1 LEKPANKS
9 KNRTF
14 DMHQKLIFFLL
25 LISFSVKNYSQIILG
40 NENIRIDYA
49 KPVEYEIGGIIISGV
64 EYLDHSAL
72 IALSG
77 LNVGQRI
84 KIPGDKISKAIERL
98 WKQGLFSDVKIVA
111 NKVDGDKIF
120 LEIQLQE
127 RPRLASF
134 SFKGIKKGEA
144 EDLRGKLEL
153 LRGTQVTE
161 NTLSRSKNT
170 IRNFFINKGYMN
182 VEVDVKME
190 PDTLLVNHVNMIFI
204 VKKNGKVKIAD
215 IQFEGNTVFSDAKL
229 RKTMKDTKK
238 KRWYGLFK
246 PSKYISTL
254 YRDDKN
260 KIVEK
265 YNEKGYRD
273 ARIVWDTV
281 YPTGENL
288 LTIKIRIDEGRQFFI
303 RNISWVG
310 NSKYTSEQLSQVLG
324 IKNGDLYDQKVLN
337 ERLYQAQDAVSSLYY
352 DDGYLFFNVT
362 PVETAIVNDSIDFE
376 MRIYEGKQARINRVI
391 ISGNTKTNDHVIR
404 REIKTRPG
412 DLFSRTNIIRSQR
425 ELAQL
430 GYFDV
435 EKFDIKT
442 IPHPY
447 DGTVDLEYVLE
458 ERPSDQIEIS
468 GGWGAGIFLGSVRL
482 TLTNLALKDFFK
494 GEAWRPFPTGDG
506 QRLMLTAQTNG
517 TYYQAYSVSF
527 VEPWLGGRKPNS
539 LSVSAYHTI
548 RSTGT
553 SLTKV
558 VNYMKVSGASVGLMR
573 RLEWP
578 DDYFTMSNSFNF
590 EHYNLKDFYSY
601 FLFNTG
607 RSNNFSLTTVFSRN
621 SIDAPIYPRRGAM
634 LSLSLQLTPP
644 YSLFKPKRWWEQPA
658 IDTTGLTDA
667 QIATAQEQRLN
678 KEIAA
683 KYKWIE
689 YHKWKFNASTYTSLV
704 ENLVLFSKLEF
715 GYIGFY
721 NRALGPSPFEQFQ
734 LGGDGLSGYNLYGS
748 DVIGLRGYDNGPQNM
763 GSLTPPKGGNL
774 YQKLTF
780 ELRYP
785 LSLNPA
791 ATFYVL
797 TFAEAGNAW
806 YQIKDYTPFELKR
819 SAGVGLRVF
828 MAMFGMLG
836 IDWGYGFDE
845 IPNRPGSNRGQFAF
859 SIGQMF

>member
-1 LEKPANKS
+1 
-9 KNRTF
+9 
-14 DMHQKLIFFLL
+14 MQKRIIFLL
-25 LISFSVKNYSQIILG
+25 SILFILAQQNLAQTVIG
-40 NENIRIDYA
+40 QDILRLDYT
-49 KPVEYEIGGIIISGV
+49 KPLEYEIGGIVVTGV
-64 EYLDHSAL
+64 EYLDHSVI

-77 LNVGQRI
+77 LSVGQRI

-98 WKQGLFSDVKIVA
+98 WKQGLFSDVKILA
-111 NKVDGDKIF
+111 NKVIGDKIF
-120 LEIQLQE
+120 LEIHLVE

-153 LRGTQVTE
+153 LRGTQVTD
-161 NTLSRSKNT
+161 NTLSRAKST
-170 IRNFFINKGYMN
+170 IRNFFINKGFLN
-182 VEVDVKME
+182 VEVDATIVS
-190 PDTLLVNHVNMIFI
+190 DTFMVNHVNIVFH
-204 VKKNGKVKIAD
+204 VKKHGRVKIKN
-215 IQFEGNTVFSDAKL
+215 IEFEGNTVFSDAQL
-229 RKTMKDTKK
+229 RRAMKDTKK

-246 PSKYISTL
+246 PSKYIAKL
-254 YRDDKN
+254 YKDDMN
-260 KIVEK
+260 KIIAK
-265 YNEKGYRD
+265 YSEKGYRD
-273 ARIVWDTV
+273 ARILWDTV
-281 YPTGENL
+281 YPVGENL
-288 LTIKIRIDEGRQFFI
+288 IGIKIKIDEGRQFFI

-310 NSKYTSEQLSQVLG
+310 NSKFTSEQLSQVLG
-324 IKNGDLYDQKVLN
+324 IKKGDVFDQKILD

-362 PVETAIVNDSIDFE
+362 PVEVAVENDSIDFE

-391 ISGNTKTNDHVIR
+391 IRGNTKTNDHVIR

-430 GYFDV
+430 GYFDP
-435 EKFDIKT
+435 EKFDLKT
-442 IPHPY
+442 IPSPY
-447 DGTVDLEYVLE
+447 DGTVDLEYILE

-482 TLTNLALKDFFK
+482 TLTNLALKDFFQK
-494 GEAWRPFPTGDG
+494 DAWRPFPTGDG

-517 TYYQAYSVSF
+517 TYYQAYSISF
-527 VEPWLGGRKPNS
+527 IEPWLGGRKPNS

-548 RSTGT
+548 RSTGRN
-553 SLTKV
+553 LTKIE
-558 VNYMKVSGASVGLMR
+558 NYMKVSGFSVGLMR

-578 DDYFTMSNSFNF
+578 DDYFLMSNSVRLEN
-590 EHYNLKDFYSY
+590 YNLKDFNSY

-607 RSNNFSLTTVFSRN
+607 KSNNLSFTTEISRN
-621 SIDAPIYPRRGAM
+621 SIDAPIYPRRGAR
-634 LSLSLQLTPP
+634 LALSLQLTPP
-644 YSLFKPKRWWEQPA
+644 YSMFKKDRWWEQPPV
-658 IDTTGLTDA
+658 DTTGLTSA
-667 QIATAQEQRLN
+667 QIATLEEERHT
-678 KEIAA
+678 KEIAS

-689 YHKWKFNASTYTSLV
+689 YHKWKFSAASYTPIV
-704 ENLVLFSKLEF
+704 ENLVLHSKLEF
-715 GYIGFY
+715 GYIGYY
-721 NRALGPSPFEQFQ
+721 NQALGYSPFEQFQ
-734 LGGDGLSGYNLYGS
+734 LGGDGLSGFNIYGA

-763 GSLTPPKGGNL
+763 GSLTPIKGGNL
-774 YQKLTF
+774 YQKVTL

-806 YQIKDYTPFELKR
+806 HNVRDYTPFELKR

-845 IPNRPGSNRGQFAF
+845 IPNRPASNKGQFAF